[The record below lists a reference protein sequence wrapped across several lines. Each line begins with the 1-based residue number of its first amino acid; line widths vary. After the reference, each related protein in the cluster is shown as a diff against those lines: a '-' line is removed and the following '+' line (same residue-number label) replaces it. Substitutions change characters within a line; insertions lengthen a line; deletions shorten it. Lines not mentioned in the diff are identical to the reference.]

1 MVKRFLECGKIVTTH
16 GIRGEVKLQPWGG
29 DPDELC
35 NFDTLF
41 LEDGAKPL
49 KIDHARV
56 HKGMVLL
63 KIAEIDTPEQAQLLR
78 GKIVYIDRELDTL
91 EEGQY
96 YIQDLMGLSV
106 YDVDSGKLYG
116 TICDITET
124 GANDVY
130 HIKFED
136 GSIQLIPV
144 IPDVIIHIDID
155 ADRMEIRPLKGL
167 FDDAEV

>member
-1 MVKRFLECGKIVTTH
+1 
-16 GIRGEVKLQPWGG
+16 
-29 DPDELC
+29 
-35 NFDTLF
+35 
-41 LEDGAKPL
+41 
-49 KIDHARV
+49 
-56 HKGMVLL
+56 
-63 KIAEIDTPEQAQLLR
+63 
-78 GKIVYIDRELDTL
+78 
-91 EEGQY
+91 
-96 YIQDLMGLSV
+96 MGLSV

-167 FDDAEV
+167 FDDAEVWYSYIISRNV